1 MNNGKN
7 RQRLAAAAAL
17 AFGVLVLAVPEAAAR
32 GFAGGTALCLQS
44 VLPALFPFFV
54 VCELLTAAPPPA
66 VLLRPMQQ
74 VLGLESAETARAL
87 LLSWVGG
94 YAVCARLAGQLYGAG
109 RITRRDAA
117 LLQVLG
123 CCSGPGFVIGC
134 VGGAL
139 LGNVRLG
146 VVLYA
151 AQIGANLGAGAVCQL
166 LSHIVGMNTVR
177 PLAVSGGGG
186 LSGKAQPHQLDGRT
200 MFAPTDCTREV
211 SGRSKVLSPTR
222 CGGSLLAEGAE
233 KFLHLYKEKPMSDHP
248 KISIISTVYNTG
260 PYLRPAVESIL
271 AQTFTDFELLLVD
284 DGSHD
289 GSAAVCDAL
298 AQEDARIRVFH
309 QPNGGPAHARNTG
322 LDNARG
328 DYIGMVDSDDLI
340 EPTMFATLYSAV
352 QVDGVRLAACAGD
365 CIDADGK
372 KIEGR
377 MVTIRQG
384 GVRDAQE
391 LLLEAFQTGSFYGPL
406 SWNKLFDARL
416 FKEKGIHYDETMLF
430 GDDASVL
437 HRVFEGERCNCLT
450 DVLYHYRTRAGQ
462 ITTAG
467 FPPRKTDD
475 LRMYWEWL
483 QYFSARPGR
492 EEYYDWA
499 VVRYWKIFYQ
509 FWCQSDAAG
518 NLPEVRPKFMAH
530 KKHLDAIL
538 PDILAS
544 KYLPLGEKLRAAAF
558 CASPTLTYGAAAA
571 WGRLHT
577 RKGK

>member
-1 MNNGKN
+1 
-7 RQRLAAAAAL
+7 
-17 AFGVLVLAVPEAAAR
+17 
-32 GFAGGTALCLQS
+32 
-44 VLPALFPFFV
+44 
-54 VCELLTAAPPPA
+54 
-66 VLLRPMQQ
+66 
-74 VLGLESAETARAL
+74 
-87 LLSWVGG
+87 
-94 YAVCARLAGQLYGAG
+94 
-109 RITRRDAA
+109 
-117 LLQVLG
+117 
-123 CCSGPGFVIGC
+123 
-134 VGGAL
+134 
-139 LGNVRLG
+139 
-146 VVLYA
+146 
-151 AQIGANLGAGAVCQL
+151 
-166 LSHIVGMNTVR
+166 
-177 PLAVSGGGG
+177 
-186 LSGKAQPHQLDGRT
+186 
-200 MFAPTDCTREV
+200 
-211 SGRSKVLSPTR
+211 
-222 CGGSLLAEGAE
+222 
-233 KFLHLYKEKPMSDHP
+233 MSDHP

-437 HRVFEGERCNCLT
+437 HVYLRVS
-450 DVLYHYRTRAGQ
+450 AA
-462 ITTAG
+462 TA
-467 FPPRKTDD
+467 
-475 LRMYWEWL
+475 
-483 QYFSARPGR
+483 
-492 EEYYDWA
+492 
-499 VVRYWKIFYQ
+499 
-509 FWCQSDAAG
+509 
-518 NLPEVRPKFMAH
+518 
-530 KKHLDAIL
+530 
-538 PDILAS
+538 
-544 KYLPLGEKLRAAAF
+544 
-558 CASPTLTYGAAAA
+558 
-571 WGRLHT
+571 
-577 RKGK
+577 

>member
-1 MNNGKN
+1 
-7 RQRLAAAAAL
+7 
-17 AFGVLVLAVPEAAAR
+17 
-32 GFAGGTALCLQS
+32 
-44 VLPALFPFFV
+44 
-54 VCELLTAAPPPA
+54 
-66 VLLRPMQQ
+66 
-74 VLGLESAETARAL
+74 
-87 LLSWVGG
+87 
-94 YAVCARLAGQLYGAG
+94 
-109 RITRRDAA
+109 
-117 LLQVLG
+117 
-123 CCSGPGFVIGC
+123 
-134 VGGAL
+134 
-139 LGNVRLG
+139 
-146 VVLYA
+146 
-151 AQIGANLGAGAVCQL
+151 
-166 LSHIVGMNTVR
+166 
-177 PLAVSGGGG
+177 
-186 LSGKAQPHQLDGRT
+186 
-200 MFAPTDCTREV
+200 
-211 SGRSKVLSPTR
+211 
-222 CGGSLLAEGAE
+222 
-233 KFLHLYKEKPMSDHP
+233 MSDHP

-467 FPPRKTDD
+467 FPPRKTET
-475 LRMYWEWL
+475 RGRTC
-483 QYFSARPGR
+483 ARLWR
-492 EEYYDWA
+492 A
-499 VVRYWKIFYQ
+499 
-509 FWCQSDAAG
+509 FW
-518 NLPEVRPKFMAH
+518 PR
-530 KKHLDAIL
+530 
-538 PDILAS
+538 
-544 KYLPLGEKLRAAAF
+544 R
-558 CASPTLTYGAAAA
+558 SPTLSCCLSMTAATTAPPRSATRWHRRMPASGCSTSRTAA
-571 WGRLHT
+571 RPTPATPDWT
-577 RKGK
+577 TPAATTSAWSIPMI

>member
-1 MNNGKN
+1 
-7 RQRLAAAAAL
+7 
-17 AFGVLVLAVPEAAAR
+17 
-32 GFAGGTALCLQS
+32 
-44 VLPALFPFFV
+44 
-54 VCELLTAAPPPA
+54 
-66 VLLRPMQQ
+66 
-74 VLGLESAETARAL
+74 
-87 LLSWVGG
+87 
-94 YAVCARLAGQLYGAG
+94 
-109 RITRRDAA
+109 
-117 LLQVLG
+117 
-123 CCSGPGFVIGC
+123 
-134 VGGAL
+134 
-139 LGNVRLG
+139 
-146 VVLYA
+146 
-151 AQIGANLGAGAVCQL
+151 
-166 LSHIVGMNTVR
+166 
-177 PLAVSGGGG
+177 
-186 LSGKAQPHQLDGRT
+186 
-200 MFAPTDCTREV
+200 
-211 SGRSKVLSPTR
+211 
-222 CGGSLLAEGAE
+222 
-233 KFLHLYKEKPMSDHP
+233 MSDHP

-298 AQEDARIRVFH
+298 AQEDA
-309 QPNGGPAHARNTG
+309 
-322 LDNARG
+322 
-328 DYIGMVDSDDLI
+328 
-340 EPTMFATLYSAV
+340 V

-365 CIDADGK
+365 CIDAGGK